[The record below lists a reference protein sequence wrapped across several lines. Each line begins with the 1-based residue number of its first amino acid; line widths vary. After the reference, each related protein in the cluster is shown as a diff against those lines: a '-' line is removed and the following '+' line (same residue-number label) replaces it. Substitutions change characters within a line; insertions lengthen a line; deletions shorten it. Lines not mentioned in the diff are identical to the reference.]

1 MTVPGP
7 FFIGGTGRSGT
18 THLRDVLGQHPAVYG
33 VPDETHFLID
43 PGGLEDLAR
52 ALTVAYTPS
61 HGDDALRRFDR
72 LMRVTLAGQSG
83 TGSRRRNLP
92 SLLGASRYWAAL
104 DRLREQLAWYTFGYT
119 FDEGAADDGRMVLL
133 SPDEMTTYRRV
144 VPRYFDD
151 RPTLIAILR
160 GFVEELFGG
169 AAAAQGKPTWAEK
182 TPFNVLSAP
191 FLWELFPEATVVHI
205 IRHPVSVVASLLHQT
220 WAPSELW
227 QVVAWLSPVYQ
238 RWFRIRDALDLQ
250 HTRLVEVRLEDLAE
264 DWPRQRR
271 LLFEALGLDD
281 VETSVGFERPAV
293 HHRDTQLSTE
303 QRALVVGELG
313 WAIERLG
320 YDPEPAT

>member
-72 LMRVTLAGQSG
+72 LMRVTLAGQSE

-104 DRLREQLAWYTFGYT
+104 DRLREQLVWYMFDYT
-119 FDEGAADDGRMVLL
+119 FDEGAADDGRMVPL

-160 GFVEELFGG
+160 GFVEELFAG
-169 AAAAQGKPTWAEK
+169 AAAAQGKQTWCEK

-205 IRHPVSVVASLLHQT
+205 IRHPVSVVASLVHQT

-250 HTRLVEVRLEDLAE
+250 HTRLVEVRLEDLAG

-281 VETSVGFERPAV
+281 VETPLGFERPAV

-303 QRALVVGELG
+303 ERALVVGELG

>member
-1 MTVPGP
+1 MTTPGP

-18 THLRDVLGQHPAVYG
+18 TRLRTVLGQHPAVYAL
-33 VPDETHFLID
+33 PDETRFLID
-43 PGGLEDLAR
+43 PGGLEDLAH
-52 ALTVAYTPS
+52 ALTGAYTPY

-72 LMRVTLAGQSG
+72 LMRVTLTGQSQ
-83 TGSRRRNLP
+83 TAFRDRDLP
-92 SLLGASRYWAAL
+92 SLVGASRYWAAL
-104 DRLREQLAWYTFGYT
+104 DRLREQLVWYA
-119 FDEGAADDGRMVLL
+119 FDEGIPDDGQVPPH
-133 SPDEMTTYRRV
+133 SPDDPAPHRRI

-160 GFVEELFGG
+160 GFVEELFAGV
-169 AAAAQGKPTWAEK
+169 AVAQGKQTWCEK

-205 IRHPVSVVASLLHQT
+205 MRHPVAVVASHLHQP
-220 WAPSELW
+220 WAPAELW
-227 QVVAWLSPVYQ
+227 QVVAWLAPIYV

-271 LLFEALGLDD
+271 LLFETLGLDD
-281 VETSVGFERPAV
+281 VETPAGFERPAV
-293 HHRDTQLSTE
+293 HHRDSQLSADE
-303 QRALVVGELG
+303 RAFVVSELR

-320 YDPEPAT
+320 YAPSP